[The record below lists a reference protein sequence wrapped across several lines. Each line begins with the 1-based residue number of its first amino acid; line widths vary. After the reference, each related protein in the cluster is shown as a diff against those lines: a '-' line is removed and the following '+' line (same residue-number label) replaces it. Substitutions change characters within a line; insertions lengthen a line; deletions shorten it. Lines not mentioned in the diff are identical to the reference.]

1 MNRNEINL
9 HLWAN
14 DNIGLIE
21 KLHSGGTAVPVQCF
35 MCHYYQDNRFHCG
48 NKTWATHRNP
58 YPLWWRACFSFA
70 ALCGWTHI
78 DFQALPCFGDG
89 LWACFLSLCLSTPT
103 PHLHSVMGDGFAILN
118 PELHFGYTETL
129 QRKKKKSRP
138 SEGKCGL
145 KICDVLLCKS
155 PCFCR
160 AASLP

>member
-9 HLWAN
+9 HLRAN